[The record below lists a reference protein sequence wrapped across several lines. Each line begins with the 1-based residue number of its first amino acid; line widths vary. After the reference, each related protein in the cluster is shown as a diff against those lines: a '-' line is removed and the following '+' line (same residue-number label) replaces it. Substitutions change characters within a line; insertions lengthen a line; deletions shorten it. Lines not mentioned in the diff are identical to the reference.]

1 MRNASVTRNSIFP
14 FVRYLIRIRPID
26 RDECP
31 CAAYELRGWHRLF
44 GFFLLS
50 SFAQGRNEMSKK
62 DYFFVFVG
70 AGPRRGDAYVPPRRI
85 KPFVVRFGLSKSDL
99 VVIYLDE

>member
-1 MRNASVTRNSIFP
+1 MRNASVTRDFIFL

-44 GFFLLS
+44 RFFFLLS

-62 DYFFVFVG
+62 DFFLFLLGLDPVEG
-70 AGPRRGDAYVPPRRI
+70 MPTYLRG
-85 KPFVVRFGLSKSDL
+85 GSSLS
-99 VVIYLDE
+99 